1 MARHF
6 LKDDDV
12 TAAEQAEILELAG
25 ELKAAPYS
33 RRPFAGPKTV
43 ALIFDKT
50 STRTRVSFT
59 VGVADLGGNPM
70 TIDTGTSQMG
80 KKESIA
86 DTARVLERQVATI
99 VWRTYAHAG
108 LEEMAQ
114 YSSVPVINSLSD
126 DYHPC
131 QILADLLTIKEH
143 KGQLKGKKFAYVG
156 DASNNMANS
165 YLIGMALAGMHVAV
179 AGPSQYLPN
188 AAIVA
193 RAQEIAAQQGGSVL
207 VTTDAA
213 EAVAGADAVATD
225 TWISMGQEDEK
236 EQRIKDFAGFTVDQA
251 LMAKAN
257 SDAIFLHCLP
267 AYRGYEVSAEVIDG
281 TQSVIWD
288 EAENRLHAQ
297 KALMVWLAER
307 SKKKAAFPR
316 LTSVG
321 PVVCLVLA
329 LSSQLTQLSPALA
342 NPSPAP
348 VSGSSDIDRIAAK
361 TQRFANTLIGKLPS
375 TAGRSAR
382 AHGYFLRIT
391 SVDGAPRWVTMDYW
405 ATRIEL
411 EFVHGRIS
419 KASVG

>member
-1 MARHF
+1 MTRHF

-12 TAAEQAEILELAG
+12 TAAEQAEILQLARQ
-25 ELKAAPYS
+25 LKAAPYS
-33 RRPFAGPKTV
+33 RRPFQGPKTV

-86 DTARVLERQVATI
+86 DTARVLDRQVAAI
-99 VWRTYAHAG
+99 VWRTYAHSG
-108 LEEMAQ
+108 LEEMAAH
-114 YSSVPVINSLSD
+114 SNVPVINSLSD

-131 QILADLLTIKEH
+131 QILADLLTIQEH
-143 KGQLKGKKFAYVG
+143 KGDLKGKKFAYIG

-179 AGPSQYLPN
+179 AGPSGYLPN

-193 RAQEIAAQQGGSVL
+193 RAQEIAAQHGGSVL

-213 EAVAGADAVATD
+213 EAVANADAVATD

-236 EQRIKDFAGFTVDQA
+236 EQRVKDFGGYTVDSA
-251 LMAKAN
+251 LMANAK

-267 AYRGYEVSAEVIDG
+267 AYRGYEVSADVIDG
-281 TQSVIWD
+281 SQSVIWD

-297 KALMVWLAER
+297 KALMVWLAEQ
-307 SKKKAAFPR
+307 A
-316 LTSVG
+316 
-321 PVVCLVLA
+321 
-329 LSSQLTQLSPALA
+329 
-342 NPSPAP
+342 
-348 VSGSSDIDRIAAK
+348 
-361 TQRFANTLIGKLPS
+361 
-375 TAGRSAR
+375 
-382 AHGYFLRIT
+382 
-391 SVDGAPRWVTMDYW
+391 
-405 ATRIEL
+405 
-411 EFVHGRIS
+411 
-419 KASVG
+419 

>member
-1 MARHF
+1 MVRHF
-6 LKDDDV
+6 LKDDDI
-12 TAAEQAEILELAG
+12 TSSEQAEILALAR

-86 DTARVLERQVATI
+86 DTARVLGRQVAAI
-99 VWRTYAHAG
+99 VWRTYAHSG

-114 YSSVPVINSLSD
+114 FAGVPVINSLSD

-131 QILADLLTIKEH
+131 QILADLLTIQEH
-143 KGQLKGKKFAYVG
+143 KGSLAGKKFAYIG

-179 AGPSQYLPN
+179 AGPSEYLPN

-193 RAQEIAAQQGGSVL
+193 RAQEIAAAQGGSVL

-213 EAVAGADAVATD
+213 AAVAGADAVATD

-236 EQRIKDFAGFTVDQA
+236 EARVKAFAGYTVDAQ
-251 LMAKAN
+251 LMAHAK

-267 AYRGYEVSAEVIDG
+267 AYRGYEVSEDVIDG
-281 TQSVIWD
+281 PRSVIWD

-307 SKKKAAFPR
+307 A
-316 LTSVG
+316 
-321 PVVCLVLA
+321 
-329 LSSQLTQLSPALA
+329 
-342 NPSPAP
+342 
-348 VSGSSDIDRIAAK
+348 
-361 TQRFANTLIGKLPS
+361 
-375 TAGRSAR
+375 
-382 AHGYFLRIT
+382 
-391 SVDGAPRWVTMDYW
+391 
-405 ATRIEL
+405 
-411 EFVHGRIS
+411 
-419 KASVG
+419 

>member
-1 MARHF
+1 MVRHF

-12 TAAEQAEILELAG
+12 TAAEQAEILQLAR

-70 TIDTGTSQMG
+70 TIDTGVSQMG

-86 DTARVLERQVATI
+86 DTARVLDRQVATI
-99 VWRTYAHAG
+99 VWRTYAHSG
-108 LEEMAQ
+108 LEEMAAH
-114 YSSVPVINSLSD
+114 SNVPVINSLSD

-131 QILADLLTIKEH
+131 QILADLLTILEH
-143 KGQLKGKKFAYVG
+143 KGNLKGKKFAYVG

-179 AGPSQYLPN
+179 AGPSGYLPN
-188 AAIVA
+188 AGVVA
-193 RAQEIAAQQGGSVL
+193 RAQEIAAAQGGSVL
-207 VTTDAA
+207 VTTDAT

-236 EQRIKDFAGFTVDQA
+236 EQRIKDFAGFTVDSS
-251 LMAKAN
+251 LMAAAK

-281 TQSVIWD
+281 DQSVIWD

-297 KALMVWLAER
+297 KALMTWLAEQ
-307 SKKKAAFPR
+307 A
-316 LTSVG
+316 
-321 PVVCLVLA
+321 
-329 LSSQLTQLSPALA
+329 
-342 NPSPAP
+342 
-348 VSGSSDIDRIAAK
+348 
-361 TQRFANTLIGKLPS
+361 
-375 TAGRSAR
+375 
-382 AHGYFLRIT
+382 
-391 SVDGAPRWVTMDYW
+391 
-405 ATRIEL
+405 
-411 EFVHGRIS
+411 
-419 KASVG
+419 